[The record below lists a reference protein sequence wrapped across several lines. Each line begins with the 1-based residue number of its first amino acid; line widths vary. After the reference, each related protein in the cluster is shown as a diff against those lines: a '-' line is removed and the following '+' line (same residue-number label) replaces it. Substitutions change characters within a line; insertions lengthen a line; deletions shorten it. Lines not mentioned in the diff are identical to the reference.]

1 MKLVTTSGNEY
12 WYNPHSNEIE
22 MYEGQTYTLPFVQ
35 YLPASY
41 VDSLPDVEH
50 FIIEVTRNC
59 NLRCSYCCYSGK
71 YPEHRVHENASM
83 SESEIDSLLD
93 FIEANRNKDS
103 KLTISFYGGEP
114 LLNISF
120 VDKMLKFSKERFPED
135 TEYTISTNGILLS
148 EENIRFAIDNNII
161 LNVTIDGYPDLHD
174 KNRRNISNQPS
185 FDIVHNNLARIRD
198 INMVYWRS
206 KVRLLV
212 TIESYSNLL
221 QIAEYWATDELLK
234 DVSPF
239 SISLIAPNYSCKGNV
254 EENPTS
260 EILSLLSYYSD
271 HRNNLFCKSFFELIT
286 SDVENRQIYE
296 MPDSI
301 LPYVCLPNNYKCFID
316 VKGNIGVCEKVS
328 DNLRYGN
335 IHYGVDYDRVNS
347 VVQKHA
353 TKRMSRC
360 QNCWAYR
367 LCQTCYHNLD
377 SNDEV
382 WEQDCN
388 RNRSL
393 IECKLRI
400 YLELAERG
408 LKQTDFTDLTE

>member
-1 MKLVTTSGNEY
+1 MKIVTTSGNEY

-35 YLPASY
+35 YLPASP

-71 YPEHRVHENASM
+71 YPEHRVHENSSM

-93 FIEANRNKDS
+93 FVEVNRNKES

-114 LLNISF
+114 LLNMSF
-120 VDKMLKFSKERFPED
+120 VKTTLALSKERFPED

-148 EENIRFAIDNNII
+148 EENIRFAIANDII
-161 LNVTIDGYPDLHD
+161 MNVSIDGCPTLHD
-174 KNRRNISNQPS
+174 KNRHTSNNQPS
-185 FDIVHNNLARIRD
+185 FDIVHNNLARVRD
-198 INMVYWRS
+198 NIVYWYS

-212 TIESYSNLL
+212 TMESYSDLL

-239 SISLIAPNYSCKGNV
+239 LISLIAPNYSCQGSV

-260 EILSLLSYYSD
+260 EILSLLSYYAD
-271 HRNNLFCKSFFELIT
+271 HRYNLFCKSFFELFT
-286 SDVENRQIYE
+286 SAIENRQIYE
-296 MPDSI
+296 MPGAI

-316 VKGNIGVCEKVS
+316 VNGNIGICEKVS
-328 DNLRYGN
+328 DHLRFGSLRDG
-335 IHYGVDYDRVNS
+335 IDYDKINT
-347 VVQKHA
+347 VVTEHA
-353 TKRMSRC
+353 SIRKSRC
-360 QNCWAYR
+360 QNCWTYR

-377 SNDEV
+377 MTDEV
-382 WEQDCN
+382 WEQDCK